1 MADQETNAGVDDGK
15 NEQDNNDNKGAT
27 TEDASEPTEQ
37 EKPKK
42 KLILKPEDRIKL
54 GKQLE
59 PLLKPALKSL
69 VLQLEAAE
77 KVEEAEAATAGAPPA
92 AEDLV

>member
-1 MADQETNAGVDDGK
+1 MADNDKTKAGEDDGK

-42 KLILKPEDRIKL
+42 KLILTKADRIDL

-59 PLLKPALKSL
+59 PMIKPVLDSL
-69 VLQLEAAE
+69 VNQLNPGSFYYCCP
-77 KVEEAEAATAGAPPA
+77 VLSSP
-92 AEDLV
+92 L